1 MKRLYKKPEMEIIEG
16 TLAGTLLSG
25 SDPATGSAEKNP
37 WGEGGVIPTE
47 EKEEAKKALPPK
59 SSPTEVADTTAII
72 WRYSAWE

>member
-25 SDPATGSAEKNP
+25 SDSTSGTAEKNP
-37 WGEGGVIPTE
+37 WVEGGGIPTE
-47 EKEEAKKALPPK
+47 EEEEAKKALPPK
-59 SSPTEVADTTAII
+59 SSPTEVADTTTVI